1 MEKNICTNYVGRFG
15 FIRSSKDFEEMVLG
29 EDAFY
34 DEKNDL
40 WYEHAMCELKGDEGE
55 ETQWSVNGILLGDF
69 IDGKPTQNCRE
80 THYYFAYG
88 EGFNGFKGGCI
99 EFNEHNGLTTVQSW
113 RNIDEITQE
122 NVDEYLNAIMRWH
135 ITGKFG

>member
-40 WYEHAMCELKGDEGE
+40 WYEHVTYELKGNEGE
-55 ETQWSVNGILLGDF
+55 ETQWSVRGILWDDF
-69 IDGKPTQNCRE
+69 VDGNPKQNCRE
-80 THYYFAYG
+80 THYYFTYG
-88 EGFNGFKGGCI
+88 EGFNGLKGGYI
-99 EFNEHNGLTTVQSW
+99 EFNEYKGTTSVQSW
-113 RNIDEITQE
+113 RNIDEITQD